1 MGIRIEG
8 DMERVNGKEV
18 SYSEFVERYMDKN
31 QPVVVTGLMDDW
43 RACKDWVI
51 DNGKPNLHFFSTHF
65 GNSTVQVLIFS
76 SIPFCSFVKVP
87 FFFFFKKKDMFMVF
101 MLLM

>member
-8 DMERVNGKEV
+8 DIERVNGKEV

-43 RACKDWVI
+43 RACKDWVF

-87 FFFFFKKKDMFMVF
+87 FFFFFFF
-101 MLLM
+101 